1 MANLK
6 ITLHHGLVN
15 RTPKQRATA
24 QSLGLRKIGQ
34 SVIREDNS
42 VTRGMM
48 LTVRHSLPLRRLTDY
63 GQRR

>member
-34 SVIREDNS
+34 SVIREGS
-42 VTRGMM
+42 PSRWA
-48 LTVRHSLPLRRLTDY
+48 PPPP
-63 GQRR
+63 

>member
-24 QSLGLRKIGQ
+24 QTLGLRKIGQ
-34 SVIREDNS
+34 SVVLEDNKS
-42 VTRGMM
+42 TRGMI
-48 LTVRHSLPLRRLTDY
+48 LTVRHLVTVEEVD
-63 GQRR
+63 

>member
-42 VTRGMM
+42 VTRGMI
-48 LTVRHSLPLRRLTDY
+48 LTARYR
-63 GQRR
+63 

>member
-15 RTPKQRATA
+15 RTPA

-42 VTRGMM
+42 VTRGMI
-48 LTVRHSLPLRRLTDY
+48 LTVRHLVTVEEAD
-63 GQRR
+63 

>member
-34 SVIREDNS
+34 SVIREDKL
-42 VTRGMM
+42 RYP
-48 LTVRHSLPLRRLTDY
+48 RHDSHGSSPRYR
-63 GQRR
+63 